1 MTTHIHYS
9 RWFKKEPTVHTR
21 TAWHVFLVLVEFKTV
36 VRLASLRFL
45 IIEFLFFSSWILLSA
60 AKAHISQRSQKKK
73 KKEIALQVGIW
84 CRSKRTLGIGLVAG
98 PRPLVATFFLSLVSS
113 LIRTGESCVRSVAR
127 ARARAPARACAF
139 VEKKIKER
147 SHDSRRRARS

>member
-73 KKEIALQVGIW
+73 KKRNRFASW
-84 CRSKRTLGIGLVAG
+84 H
-98 PRPLVATFFLSLVSS
+98 LVSIEAHAGHRTSRGASTFSRDFS
-113 LIRTGESCVRSVAR
+113 LSCLESYTNGRKLRTVGRESTSTRASACLCVCGE
-127 ARARAPARACAF
+127 
-139 VEKKIKER
+139 ENKGT
-147 SHDSRRRARS
+147 